1 MAEIKLRIPDP
12 FIIDGYY
19 ESCPKPI
26 TLQELKLLSLEAAIR
41 LKKDWT
47 TKIFDESIVAKWR
60 IEYHSQQDETID
72 DSYFDYAIAECR
84 YQAESSSDGILMS
97 PVDGVFQAD
106 GIVPQDILGDLLESV
121 MDLENSKFKDW
132 HPGSNEQVLDLVH
145 PSLYPYVYGVS
156 RQLPKEDNRK
166 LAWNELFGRGEI
178 LQFTYK
184 FDYSH
189 SDKFQWLLSEFVID
203 PVTGA
208 VQIDSYINNL
218 HPEEHES
225 LYATL
230 EKVFSKF
237 VPMFEILLTRLVN
250 PIKLRLKPPA
260 YKWSHKYVYS
270 YRMTNVDFEE
280 EESDEDDDE
289 EDDEEDDDDEDDYR
303 NNERI
308 RPDLKPGAFKPP
320 NLPKNVFSLKG
331 KRLQA
336 IVKLSNIHLTPEK
349 PRYPGGVWHVE
360 GMRNERIVASGIY
373 YYDMENITES
383 RLRFR
388 QAVATPTEFGGEAD
402 MPASSD
408 DNGNLHI
415 WCNHFYGLGNGS
427 YWNQELGYVCA
438 EPGRLI
444 VFPNVFQH
452 KVEPFELVDKTKPGH
467 RKILVFFLVDPNISI
482 LSTERVPPQ
491 QNSWLFKE
499 VCKIV
504 PQIAM
509 LPDLVKKRIQ
519 ELLPMTLDEAKIFR
533 EELMK
538 ERKYYIRESG
548 SKIFQRPFS
557 LCEH

>member
-1 MAEIKLRIPDP
+1 MAESQLVIPDP
-12 FIIDGYY
+12 FQFHDDYSLGL
-19 ESCPKPI
+19 EPI

-41 LKKDWT
+41 RKKNWT

-60 IEYHSQQDETID
+60 IEYNSQQNETND
-72 DSYFDYAIAECR
+72 NSYFDYAIAECR
-84 YQAESSSDGILMS
+84 YQAESSSGGILMS

-145 PSLYPYVYGVS
+145 PSLYPYIYGVS
-156 RQLPKEDNRK
+156 RQLPKQANNKK

-178 LQFTYK
+178 QFFQGNEHDESESK
-184 FDYSH
+184 
-189 SDKFQWLLSEFVID
+189 KFQWLPSEFVID
-203 PVTGA
+203 SVTGA

-230 EKVFSKF
+230 EKIFSKF
-237 VPMFEILLTRLVN
+237 VPMFEILLTRLIN
-250 PIKLRLKPPA
+250 PIELRLKIPSD
-260 YKWSHKYVYS
+260 WL
-270 YRMTNVDFEE
+270 VDSNFRPEFRDEYWFDEDEKDDEE
-280 EESDEDDDE
+280 EENE
-289 EDDEEDDDDEDDYR
+289 EQTPIIIDL
-303 NNERI
+303 
-308 RPDLKPGAFKPP
+308 DLKPGAFKPP
-320 NLPKNVFSLKG
+320 NLPKHVFSLKG
-331 KRLQA
+331 KRLQV
-336 IVKLSNIHLTPEK
+336 IVKLANIHLTPEK
-349 PRYPGGVWHVE
+349 PSYPGGVWHVE

-383 RLRFR
+383 RLSFR
-388 QAVATPTEFGGEAD
+388 QKIVQNFTDRYGQDTHAGVR
-402 MPASSD
+402 
-408 DNGNLHI
+408 
-415 WCNHFYGLGNGS
+415 HFYGLENLMAS
-427 YWNQELGYVCA
+427 NQELGYVCA

-452 KVEPFELVDKTKPGH
+452 KVEPFELVDKTRAGH
-467 RKILVFFLVDPNISI
+467 RKILVFFLVNPNTSI

-538 ERKYYIRESG
+538 ERKYYIEDSND
-548 SKIFQRPFS
+548 KIFERLFS

>member
-1 MAEIKLRIPDP
+1 MAESQLVIPDP
-12 FIIDGYY
+12 FQFHDND
-19 ESCPKPI
+19 ELAREPI

-41 LKKDWT
+41 RKKNWT
-47 TKIFDESIVAKWR
+47 TKIFDESIVAKWK
-60 IEYHSQQDETID
+60 IEYNSQQDEAID

-84 YQAESSSDGILMS
+84 YQAESSSGGILIS

-106 GIVPQDILGDLLESV
+106 GIVPQDVLGDLLESV

-132 HPGSNEQVLDLVH
+132 HPGSNGQVLDLVH

-156 RQLPKEDNRK
+156 RQLPKQANNKK

-178 LQFTYK
+178 QLFQGDEQDK
-184 FDYSH
+184 SE
-189 SDKFQWLLSEFVID
+189 SKKFQWLPSEFVID
-203 PVTGA
+203 SVTGA

-230 EKVFSKF
+230 EKIFSKF

-250 PIKLRLKPPA
+250 PIELRLEIPSD
-260 YKWSHKYVYS
+260 WLINSNTHIRSEYS
-270 YRMTNVDFEE
+270 DE
-280 EESDEDDDE
+280 EDDDE
-289 EDDEEDDDDEDDYR
+289 EENEEQT
-303 NNERI
+303 RI
-308 RPDLKPGAFKPP
+308 IIDLDLKPGAYKPP
-320 NLPKNVFSLKG
+320 NLPKNVINLKG
-331 KRLQA
+331 KRLQV
-336 IVKLSNIHLTPEK
+336 IVKLANIHLTPEK
-349 PRYPGGVWHVE
+349 PSYPGGVWHVE

-373 YYDMENITES
+373 YYDIENITES
-383 RLRFR
+383 RLSFR
-388 QAVATPTEFGGEAD
+388 HKIMRKFTARYGYEAHRGID
-402 MPASSD
+402 R
-408 DNGNLHI
+408 
-415 WCNHFYGLGNGS
+415 FYGLDVGS
-427 YWNQELGYVCA
+427 PSNQELGYVCA

-444 VFPNVFQH
+444 VFPNLFQH
-452 KVEPFELVDKTKPGH
+452 KVEPFELVDKTRPGH
-467 RKILVFFLVDPNISI
+467 RKILVFFLVDPNTSI

-538 ERKYYIRESG
+538 ERKYYIED
-548 SKIFQRPFS
+548 SKYIIFERPIH